1 MYCSQCGTQNP
12 ENAVFCKNCGA
23 SLFKQAEEKAE
34 NNVAAAEP
42 VTNEEPKE
50 ESQQTQENYVSVN
63 PVIQLIKKWSTSS
76 LFLTAT
82 ILFTVFIGL
91 SSLGS
96 LFTSAEDGGFTLSI
110 TGIIAMIGLWK
121 LYATGKK
128 NVREFDKSGL
138 TTLKVAV
145 IIDLVGICIALGVGG
160 VALIIIG
167 ACLPS
172 VIELV
177 GAQWQDFINEL
188 QASFYA
194 EGVDFGEVD
203 INMLFSPEALTVF
216 FISLGIT
223 LLGLLVF
230 FIFFY
235 VKAKKNIENI
245 VSMIVTGTVTKN
257 ITMGFIV
264 LMFIIGGI
272 SVLSFDWLS
281 ICEGVAYIL
290 FSIVLL
296 KFKNEAEQLIGV
308 VTETHQL

>member
-42 VTNEEPKE
+42 VTSEEPKE

-203 INMLFSPEALTVF
+203 INMLFSPESLTVF

-223 LLGLLVF
+223 LL
-230 FIFFY
+230 
-235 VKAKKNIENI
+235 
-245 VSMIVTGTVTKN
+245 
-257 ITMGFIV
+257 
-264 LMFIIGGI
+264 
-272 SVLSFDWLS
+272 
-281 ICEGVAYIL
+281 
-290 FSIVLL
+290 
-296 KFKNEAEQLIGV
+296 
-308 VTETHQL
+308 